1 MSSRNIQRSVSQST
15 TTVTAFV
22 RRVGA
27 TRWSCNLPF
36 QNTLQHGATHYTML
50 QHTGTL
56 CNTLQHTPVTYVCP
70 IANISSRA
78 THCNT
83 LQHTATHCN
92 TLQHTAT
99 HTCVSHR
106 PALCVRTLWLTLKG
120 KPGIPEYQRAKTNQ
134 HAHHSPSGHG
144 LNKNWAL
151 TKGGFLPP
159 LARRREGKNTHT
171 RTHAH
176 THTHTHAHTHT
187 YTLTYNQWK
196 KINAVVCCS
205 VLQCVAACCRVL
217 QCVTACCNVL
227 QCVAVCCSVLQC
239 AAVCCSVL

>member
-92 TLQHTAT
+92 TLQHTHACPIAQ
-99 HTCVSHR
+99 HCVCAHFGLLLRGS
-106 PALCVRTLWLTLKG
+106 
-120 KPGIPEYQRAKTNQ
+120 PGF
-134 HAHHSPSGHG
+134 PSISVP
-144 LNKNWAL
+144 KQI
-151 TKGGFLPP
+151 
-159 LARRREGKNTHT
+159 NTHT
-171 RTHAH
+171 IAP
-176 THTHTHAHTHT
+176 
-187 YTLTYNQWK
+187 L
-196 KINAVVCCS
+196 
-205 VLQCVAACCRVL
+205 
-217 QCVTACCNVL
+217 VTV
-227 QCVAVCCSVLQC
+227 
-239 AAVCCSVL
+239 